1 MKHHFTHL
9 PSYKVVLSPFERL
22 ADTNEEGAAVR
33 IAVAGGTGL
42 VGRQTVK
49 ALRRSGHDAVV
60 IARSVGMDLTTG
72 DGLADALMGV
82 DAVID
87 VINTPTVDPG
97 EAREFFATTTRQL
110 LAAEHSASVKHHVV
124 LSIVGVDQVEGNGH
138 YAGKRAQERAALDGP
153 VPATI
158 VRATQFFDFAA
169 MVVGWTQRGQVAT
182 VPPLLVQPVAVAD
195 VAEVLVEVA
204 AGEPQE
210 GIRELAGPEL
220 QDLVDMARRT
230 LAAQR
235 TSLRLIP
242 SWRGRFGIEMAG
254 EVLLPGPGAQIAPTT
269 FETWLA
275 AQAVDGGQ
283 EPVGMAVDSDG
294 DSTPLPTLREP
305 AGDAVTTGVDVD
317 AGGLGLLS
325 EGAGCRLAVQE
336 EEAGGRPLEPTGIY
350 SVAVQVRHLDR
361 SLAFYRDLL
370 GLRLQHQEG
379 QTAQLHGYGETA
391 PSLVLLEVGGHAT
404 RLGGGP
410 GLVRVAWRVDKQ
422 ADLDLAEQLLQRE
435 GLTYQRRR
443 QEGLD
448 IVDTRDPDRTH
459 VLLVWLSHDV
469 VADDRFPPRLYGWE

>member
-1 MKHHFTHL
+1 M
-9 PSYKVVLSPFERL
+9 
-22 ADTNEEGAAVR
+22 R

-124 LSIVGVDQVEGNGH
+124 LSIVGVDQVESNGH

-169 MVVGWTQRGQVAT
+169 MVVGWTQRGRVAT

-242 SWRGRFGIEMAG
+242 SWRGPFGVEMAG

-269 FETWLA
+269 FEARCPSCRRRTRA
-275 AQAVDGGQ
+275 C
-283 EPVGMAVDSDG
+283 SDG
-294 DSTPLPTLREP
+294 
-305 AGDAVTTGVDVD
+305 
-317 AGGLGLLS
+317 
-325 EGAGCRLAVQE
+325 C
-336 EEAGGRPLEPTGIY
+336 
-350 SVAVQVRHLDR
+350 
-361 SLAFYRDLL
+361 
-370 GLRLQHQEG
+370 
-379 QTAQLHGYGETA
+379 
-391 PSLVLLEVGGHAT
+391 
-404 RLGGGP
+404 
-410 GLVRVAWRVDKQ
+410 
-422 ADLDLAEQLLQRE
+422 
-435 GLTYQRRR
+435 
-443 QEGLD
+443 
-448 IVDTRDPDRTH
+448 
-459 VLLVWLSHDV
+459 
-469 VADDRFPPRLYGWE
+469 